1 MLESSLG
8 PGQERLGYI
17 RLSSSSLSHV
27 AWGGDVAVVVVGGG
41 GCGGGVGVMV
51 AVLVLVCVH
60 THMWAYILWYASR
73 CQRTK
78 LRS

>member
-1 MLESSLG
+1 MVFVKVFIAVIVVSDD
-8 PGQERLGYI
+8 
-17 RLSSSSLSHV
+17 
-27 AWGGDVAVVVVGGG
+27 GGKGVVGGG

-78 LRS
+78 LKS